1 MKKHYADPF
10 TPVEP
15 VDKKNP
21 THYVNNKEF
30 YNAIVEYR
38 TQYLEA
44 ERNGTEK
51 PRISN
56 YLGECVWKIAKGL
69 AQKHNFRN
77 YSYIDDMVSTA
88 VESCIANMHMFNP
101 EKSQNPFAYFTQSCY
116 YDFLHIIKREKKESA
131 KKRRLILSAGVD
143 TFELQEH
150 DEDGEFAVS
159 MVEYIQSFTED
170 DVPEPVK
177 QKQEKPGGLEG
188 LFE

>member
-10 TPVEP
+10 VPVEP

-21 THYVNNKEF
+21 AHYVNNKEF
-30 YNAIVEYR
+30 YNAVVEYR
-38 TQYLEA
+38 TAYYAALE
-44 ERNGTEK
+44 NGTQK
-51 PRISN
+51 PQISN
-56 YLGECVWKIAKGL
+56 YIGECIWKIAKGL

-88 VESCIANMHMFNP
+88 VEACIANVHMFNP

-116 YDFLHIIKREKKESA
+116 YAFLHIIKLEKKETS
-131 KKRRLILSAGVD
+131 KKRRMILSAGVD

-150 DEDGEFAVS
+150 DEDGEFALS
-159 MVEYIQSFTED
+159 IIEYIQGFTD
-170 DVPEPVK
+170 DEPVEVIK
-177 QKQEKPGGLEG
+177 QKTEKPGGLEG